1 MAASPAILDSLNQD
15 LALEHGAILQ
25 YVLHAVQLRDTPI
38 ADRVKRAAREEM
50 WHFEW
55 LAEAI
60 RDRGGELSLERADV
74 FLSAAMAESLGKDVE
89 TEGMALRHYVQTLEV
104 VGDSDPDLTA
114 LVERIMDDE
123 RHHRELFGR
132 LAEGVE
138 RDGEAAYAATPLIQ
152 PSDFGVIGPTVVSEY
167 AGILQ
172 YLWNKY
178 GCGDCDQGEQYFDL
192 AVDEMRHA
200 GWAASYVAG
209 MGVPQA
215 AEVPADMV
223 ASVHSVQEAHE
234 RARQVEDFAEG
245 FYAAKAPEAANPDL
259 RSDME
264 RAAFQHGFHRRQLGQ
279 MS

>member
-1 MAASPAILDSLNQD
+1 MPAPSEVLDSLNQD
-15 LALEHGAILQ
+15 LALEHGAIFQ
-25 YVLHAVQLRDTPI
+25 YVIHAMQLRDTPI
-38 ADRVKRAAREEM
+38 ADLVKRAAREEM

-60 RDRGGELSLERADV
+60 RDRGGEPTLDRADL
-74 FLSAAMAESLGKDVE
+74 FISAAMGEALRKDVE
-89 TEGMALRHYVQTLEV
+89 TEGMALTHYKQTLEV
-104 VGDSDPDLTA
+104 LGGSDPDLVA

-123 RHHRELFGR
+123 RHHASLFRG

-138 RDGEAAYAATPLIQ
+138 RDGEAAYAATPRIQ
-152 PSDFGVIGPTVVSEY
+152 PPDFQVIAPTIVSEY

-178 GCGDCDQGEQYFDL
+178 GCGDCEMGEQYFDM
-192 AVDEMRHA
+192 AIDEMRHA

-215 AEVPADMV
+215 ADVPVDRV
-223 ASVHSVQEAHE
+223 AFVRSPEEAHR
-234 RARQVEDFAEG
+234 RARQHEELVQG

-259 RSDME
+259 RGDME
-264 RAAFQHGFHRRQLGQ
+264 RAAYQHGYHRRRLGE
-279 MS
+279 MG